1 MMEQRWNRRRFLQG
15 VGSALTVGTVT
26 PGLAMPFVAS
36 VQERAGSAPGSDV
49 AICVTTTKDAAW
61 QVQAWAKPGWRWDTL
76 NLNVDP
82 SATAQTMEGF
92 GGCFNELGWT
102 SLSKLSDGDRESV
115 LRELFDP
122 VAGAR
127 FSLCRMPIG
136 ANDFAL
142 KAYSYD
148 ETKDDFEL
156 KHFSIDNDR
165 ATDSVY
171 PCGAAVSAEAAGVG
185 FAVVASELDE
195 EEWILCRGCGAGGA
209 ERQWDTAGSDWA

>member
-1 MMEQRWNRRRFLQG
+1 CCSAMMKSEWNRRQFLQG
-15 VGSALTVGTVT
+15 
-26 PGLAMPFVAS
+26 
-36 VQERAGSAPGSDV
+36 AGSAWALGAAMPLRATQQGAGAGTEV
-49 AICVTTTKDAAW
+49 ATCITTTAGAPW
-61 QVQAWAKPGWRWDTL
+61 QVQALAEPGWRWDSL
-76 NLNVDP
+76 NLNVDL

-102 SLSKLSDGDRESV
+102 SLSKLSDGDRASV

-156 KHFSIDNDR
+156 KHFSIENDR
-165 ATDSVY
+165 ATLI
-171 PCGAAVSAEAAGVG
+171 PFIRAAQRYQPRLRLARDRKIMAYG
-185 FAVVASELDE
+185 
-195 EEWILCRGCGAGGA
+195 RT
-209 ERQWDTAGSDWA
+209 R